1 MTERRRPWWQWMRTL
16 ASGSVP
22 STSAAKWAAGD
33 QRCGDWARPE
43 SHIGAW
49 TTFDGPRRARSIARS
64 WENQVWAVARQL
76 TMWVT
81 HSALRVSTVGRVP
94 IAMRSAPI
102 QLRGADRRLG
112 P

>member
-1 MTERRRPWWQWMRTL
+1 MTERRRPWWQWMRIL

-22 STSAAKWAAGD
+22 RTSAAKWAAVD
-33 QRCGDWARPE
+33 QRCGDWWPPE

-64 WENQVWAVARQL
+64 LESHAWAVARQL

-81 HSALRVSTVGRVP
+81 RSALRVLTVGRVP
-94 IAMRSAPI
+94 IAMRSV
-102 QLRGADRRLG
+102 
-112 P
+112 